1 MNLATNKSINNFKRK
16 SEISEKCYLENFIL
30 CLLKKNKKQFKKP
43 TKKLTK
49 RCSKNN
55 NFKISF
61 FVYCYIYMLY
71 SLLFII
77 QFATIRIQFSL
88 RFKVKTFTIIN
99 KQTKNCK
106 KKKIFFHFFF

>member
-30 CLLKKNKKQFKKP
+30 CLLRKNKKQFKKP

-49 RCSKNN
+49 RCSENN

-61 FVYCYIYMLY
+61 
-71 SLLFII
+71 LFI
-77 QFATIRIQFSL
+77 ATYICIF
-88 RFKVKTFTIIN
+88 TFIYYSICNN
-99 KQTKNCK
+99 KNS
-106 KKKIFFHFFF
+106 IFVTF